1 MVTNLEIVD
10 TAVKI
15 GLGAI
20 ISGFFGFLL
29 ARISYRNDLGKEFA
43 KRRRDSLEKVSSQFI
58 ATHNRV
64 RDSLQLIDRYSGYL
78 GDDKEKEA
86 TRDKAEQN
94 IRSAPAEMA
103 DIESMLWLLGE
114 AQAAKVLEKY
124 IVTLYA
130 SGREDVG
137 GVDHAPP
144 VYQRLDDLEK
154 VKHEFFDAL
163 SAAYRRNE

>member
-29 ARISYRNDLGKEFA
+29 ARISYKNDLGKEFA
-43 KRRRDSLEKVSSQFI
+43 KRRRDSLEKVSSEFI

-64 RDSLQLIDRYSGYL
+64 RDSLELINTYSGYL

-86 TRDKAEQN
+86 ARDKAEQN
-94 IRSAPAEMA
+94 IHSAPAELA

-114 AQAAKVLEKY
+114 ANAAKVLEKY
-124 IVTLYA
+124 IVTLY
-130 SGREDVG
+130 GRGEVG
-137 GVDHAPP
+137 ESTHS
-144 VYQRLDDLEK
+144 VYEKVGDLEK
-154 VKHEFFDAL
+154 GKHEFFDAL